1 MKKRILSI
9 LLCGLFMFHMSIF
22 VGAAQPPS
30 INPLWDNVKEITA
43 TLTFNGN
50 TGNVTIVVSG
60 KTDVTNITAT
70 VDLYYKTTT
79 GSWIEI
85 EKNWSYNVNQQTL
98 VILESFNATPGREY
112 KIIINGKTTLGGYE
126 EVFSKTTT
134 ATCPSAQ

>member
-30 INPLWDNVKEITA
+30 INPLQDNVKEITA

-50 TGNVTIVVSG
+50 TGNVTVVVLG
-60 KTDVTNITAT
+60 KTNVTNITAT

-112 KIIINGKTTLGGYE
+112 KIIINGKTTKGGYE
-126 EVFSKTTT
+126 EVFSKTT

>member
-30 INPLWDNVKEITA
+30 INPLWDNVKGITA

-50 TGNVTIVVSG
+50 TGNVTVVVSG
-60 KTDVTNITAT
+60 KTNVTNITAT
-70 VDLYYKTTT
+70 VDLYYKTTS

-85 EKNWSYNVNQQTL
+85 EKNWSYNVNQQTM

>member
-9 LLCGLFMFHMSIF
+9 LLCGLFIFHLSIS
-22 VGAAQPPS
+22 VSAAQKPS
-30 INPLWDNVKEITA
+30 INPLWDNVKGITA

-50 TGNVTIVVSG
+50 TGNVTVVVSG
-60 KTDVTNITAT
+60 KTNVTNITAT

-126 EVFSKTTT
+126 EVFSKTTI